1 MNIVSINDRDFEYAE
16 TGTGDDLILLNGIGG
31 CVFDWKPEFI
41 QALSKDHRLI
51 LPNIRG
57 IAGSDDHPSDYS
69 IEDMAED
76 IKGLIDELG
85 ISKCH
90 VAGYSIGGMMAQEL
104 ALKYPEIVNRLI
116 LISTNCGKDSQV
128 EKGLNAMNG
137 VSGTLEEIIRANAK
151 ILLTEKWTQDNP
163 DFMGWFPLHE
173 TLPDPA
179 VFKKHSM
186 AIINWKGT
194 ADRLASL
201 EHETLILTGDCDIVT
216 PVKDAALLEELI
228 PDSRKYIID
237 NAGHGMLYQHPIDIA
252 DQIRNFL
259 SVKSIA

>member
-1 MNIVSINDRDFEYAE
+1 MNIVSINDRNFEYAE
-16 TGTGDDLILLNGIGG
+16 TGTGDELILLNGIGG

-41 QALSKDHRLI
+41 KALSKDHRLI

-57 IAGSDDHPSDYS
+57 ISRSDDHPSDYY

-85 ISKCH
+85 ISRCH

-104 ALKYPEIVNRLI
+104 ALKYPEVVNKLVLI
-116 LISTNCGKDSQV
+116 ATNCGKDSQV
-128 EKGLNAMNG
+128 EKGINAMAG

-163 DFMGWFPLHE
+163 DFMSWFPLHE

-186 AIINWKGT
+186 AIINWRGT
-194 ADRLASL
+194 SDRLVSL
-201 EHETLILTGDCDIVT
+201 KNETFILMGDGDIVT
-216 PVKDAALLEELI
+216 PVKDAALLEKLI
-228 PDSRKYIID
+228 PDSRKCIIE

-252 DQIRNFL
+252 NKIINFL
-259 SVKSIA
+259 SAKTRV